1 MHRIGL
7 AMLAAGSLLAAGST
21 MSTSAAAMTAG
32 PLAALSSVA
41 DVFEMT
47 QQIACVRQGWHGVG
61 NYPSCERPP
70 KKKRTTV
77 RKKD

>member
-41 DVFEMT
+41 AVFEMT
-47 QQIACVRQGWHGVG
+47 RKIACVRQGWHGVG
-61 NYPSCERPP
+61 NYPSCERQPN
-70 KKKRTTV
+70 KKRTTV
-77 RKKD
+77 SKQD